1 MNKLAVVAAFL
12 ALTSCATHI
21 DRTTDTTPPDTE
33 PDTAP
38 VAAREAETPAPG
50 PSDRIATAPEA
61 LLEGPSRRPAARP
74 DGLLGAGSSRTPHGS
89 EDALP
94 LPEVREPPDPADSRP
109 EARGDRGR
117 DGEGADAAGPDR
129 DAPREAPDRGDAA
142 PVLPL
147 PALPGA
153 APADE
158 GEERLP
164 RISADAYPPGGLLG
178 LLEMEPIDFSEMERV
193 ARTSRQREVPQPE
206 ERQRPAARTP
216 EPSGAGEGGRT
227 ARVPDAQSPA
237 RPEARDAGAAR
248 EPAAPAGQAGAS
260 REPAPPG
267 GEVGTPRAEPA
278 PAPET
283 AVRDSEP
290 ARQTPARPPRTA
302 PAAQT
307 PDRER
312 RPGGRAQPA
321 AAGPVDGRRTV
332 TVGDE
337 VRLRLEDGGWVFLG
351 EDGGREGLSF
361 RRRFREDGDT
371 VFIFSADAAGDYVA
385 RFQRQDLER
394 GVFRERRFAVDA
406 RPQPASGG
414 GAAAEAV
421 RAAEADEDHTPG
433 AGETADD
440 ATIAQAPAADLETAY
455 ALLEEGRREEA
466 LEAFLRSYPVGDAD
480 VHDTIAGLAFDLGR
494 LETARSHW
502 TRNLGGEGPHAARA
516 RMGLFRTGLA
526 AGNAD
531 EAWEHFAAL
540 EEEMT
545 GGEGTGDAAAGP
557 TADELLELG
566 TLLMESEE
574 PARAVQPLEAYM
586 ELGGTPED
594 PAALYYNLGRL
605 HEEQRNARG
614 ALEYYRRV
622 VDDYPLSGYWQPA
635 EERMQYLRRHFF
647 DIR

>member
-21 DRTTDTTPPDTE
+21 DRTTDTTPADTE
-33 PDTAP
+33 PDTAA
-38 VAAREAETPAPG
+38 VASPEAETPAPG
-50 PSDRIATAPEA
+50 PAARIVAAPEPV
-61 LLEGPSRRPAARP
+61 LDGPSRRPARRP
-74 DGLLGAGSSRTPHGS
+74 EGLLGAGSSRTPHSTG
-89 EDALP
+89 DGLP
-94 LPEVREPPDPADSRP
+94 IPEVHDPEDRGAEPA
-109 EARGDRGR
+109 GDRGR
-117 DGEGADAAGPDR
+117 EREEADAAESERGAPREGPDR
-129 DAPREAPDRGDAA
+129 REAT

-147 PALPGA
+147 PALPGG
-153 APADE
+153 APPGD
-158 GEERLP
+158 GDDRLP
-164 RISADAYPPGGLLG
+164 RVSADAYPQGGLLG
-178 LLEMEPIDFSEMERV
+178 LLEMEPIDFSEIERA
-193 ARTSRQREVPQPE
+193 ARPSPLPEEPQPE
-206 ERQRPAARTP
+206 EPQQRVARAAAPAAQTQP
-216 EPSGAGEGGRT
+216 APGDAGGAAEPQPAPGDAG
-227 ARVPDAQSPA
+227 
-237 RPEARDAGAAR
+237 GAAR
-248 EPAAPAGQAGAS
+248 QPA
-260 REPAPPG
+260 PAPPD
-267 GEVGTPRAEPA
+267 TSARAEPA
-278 PAPET
+278 PEPAPGTET
-283 AVRDSEP
+283 VAGDSEP
-290 ARQTPARPPRTA
+290 SLRTPARQPRTA
-302 PAAQT
+302 RSAQPPA
-307 PDRER
+307 R
-312 RPGGRAQPA
+312 RSSPAGRAEPSA
-321 AAGPVDGRRTV
+321 PGPVDGTRRV

-361 RRRFREDGDT
+361 RRRFRDEGDT

-414 GAAAEAV
+414 GVAAEAV
-421 RAAEADEDHTPG
+421 RAADAGDEQMSV
-433 AGETADD
+433 AGDTADD
-440 ATIAQAPAADLETAY
+440 GTIGQTQAADLEAAY

-466 LEAFLRSYPVGDAD
+466 LDAFLQSYPPGDAE

-502 TRNLGGEGPHAARA
+502 TRNLEGEGPHAARA
-516 RMGLFRTGLA
+516 RLGLFRTALA
-526 AGNAD
+526 AGDAD

-540 EEEMT
+540 EVEMT
-545 GGEGTGDAAAGP
+545 GGQGTDDAASGP
-557 TADELLELG
+557 TAGELLELG
-566 TLLMESEE
+566 TLLMESDE
-574 PARAVQPLEAYM
+574 PARAVEPFEAYM

-605 HEEQRNARG
+605 HEEQRDARG